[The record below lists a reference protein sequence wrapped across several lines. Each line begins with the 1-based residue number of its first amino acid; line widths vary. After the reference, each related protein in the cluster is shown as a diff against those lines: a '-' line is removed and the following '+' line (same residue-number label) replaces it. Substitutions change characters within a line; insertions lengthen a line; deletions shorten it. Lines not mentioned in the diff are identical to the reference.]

1 MFKKIIL
8 SFLSGV
14 LLFLSWPPFNLT
26 TPLIFIA
33 FIPLFIIER
42 DIIRSENGLKKL
54 FLFSYITFF
63 IFNLLTTWWICY
75 AHVGGAVFAILC
87 NAFFMALVLC
97 FSTFVKQ
104 SFKWHNSLIILPI
117 VWLGFEYLHFNWDL
131 SWPWLSLG
139 NVFASHPNWIQW
151 YSYTG
156 VSGGTLWILIVN
168 LIVFRL
174 YEARTQRVQML
185 NYSILLL
192 FSFLIP
198 FALSYILLKKYQNI
212 NSVSTMNV
220 MVVQPNIDPYSE
232 KFTIDQR
239 DQTSI
244 AMDMINNNIEYETD
258 LLVLPETFLSA
269 PIWEH
274 RFSDNLDVKIFNN
287 LLLKYTNLNILFGAP
302 TLSYVDKSPS
312 SKRSHNHAEKWYEV
326 YNSAILLNVK
336 TLDIYHKSKLV
347 PGAEQLPFNN
357 ILYPLLG
364 DIILD
369 IGNSN
374 SVGSFGSQDSVS
386 VFTSFQNIKIAPII
400 CYESIYPDYVRQFT
414 FKGAQVIFIITN
426 DGWWKETSGYQQH
439 NMYAQLRAIES
450 RRYIARAANT
460 GISSIINHLGAIE
473 TSLGWNQ
480 RDVIKCTIPLFN
492 KKTFYVIHGDYLGRI
507 SAFISVVLGLMLF
520 INFII
525 PSSKRE

>member
-1 MFKKIIL
+1 
-8 SFLSGV
+8 
-14 LLFLSWPPFNLT
+14 
-26 TPLIFIA
+26 
-33 FIPLFIIER
+33 
-42 DIIRSENGLKKL
+42 
-54 FLFSYITFF
+54 
-63 IFNLLTTWWICY
+63 
-75 AHVGGAVFAILC
+75 
-87 NAFFMALVLC
+87 
-97 FSTFVKQ
+97 
-104 SFKWHNSLIILPI
+104 
-117 VWLGFEYLHFNWDL
+117 
-131 SWPWLSLG
+131 
-139 NVFASHPNWIQW
+139 
-151 YSYTG
+151 
-156 VSGGTLWILIVN
+156 
-168 LIVFRL
+168 
-174 YEARTQRVQML
+174 
-185 NYSILLL
+185 
-192 FSFLIP
+192 
-198 FALSYILLKKYQNI
+198 
-212 NSVSTMNV
+212 MNV

-239 DQTSI
+239 DQTSLAI
-244 AMDMINNNIEYETD
+244 DMIDNNIEYDTD
-258 LLVLPETFLSA
+258 FIVLPETFLSA

-347 PGAEQLPFNN
+347 PGAEQMPFNN

-374 SVGSFGSQDSVS
+374 SVGNFGSQDSVS

-460 GISSIINHLGAIE
+460 GISSIINHLGTIE

-492 KKTFYVIHGDYLGRI
+492 EKTFYVIHGDYLGRI
-507 SAFISVVLGLMLF
+507 STLISVLLSVILF
-520 INFII
+520 IKFMMR
-525 PSSKRE
+525 SVKKE